1 MKYADMAKLVY
12 ALSSDGSGY
21 KPCGFKSHYL
31 HHNRGIRTPR
41 ERNRVFGFFF
51 FCAVFV
57 CTAVPVGVIGKNQ
70 IQKQFVFLPAFQV
83 EILMKKNI

>member
-31 HHNRGIRTPR
+31 HHLCSTKRLQTKKSSKTY
-41 ERNRVFGFFF
+41 GFWAFF
-51 FCAVFV
+51 SGFMA
-57 CTAVPVGVIGKNQ
+57 
-70 IQKQFVFLPAFQV
+70 
-83 EILMKKNI
+83 ILKKLASSKWV